1 MKRARNMQHHRI
13 RCSIAVIA
21 LGISGAAHAG
31 FVGTFGAANADQW
44 FGAADGYATVAFTG
58 FQESTQIT
66 EQYAALGIHLRI
78 PAGSSGNA
86 VQSSAAMYPQDGW
99 GLVGSRAIEMTFDS
113 PMHAFAAYFPGD
125 ARFEFYAGSTLLYA
139 QTRVGDINSFAG
151 FTSTE
156 SFDRVMLRANE
167 PTNFG
172 LFVDNVYFSTVPSP
186 AALALAAVAG
196 CVRGV
201 RRRCS

>member
-1 MKRARNMQHHRI
+1 
-13 RCSIAVIA
+13 
-21 LGISGAAHAG
+21 
-31 FVGTFGAANADQW
+31 
-44 FGAADGYATVAFTG
+44 
-58 FQESTQIT
+58 
-66 EQYAALGIHLRI
+66 
-78 PAGSSGNA
+78 
-86 VQSSAAMYPQDGW
+86 
-99 GLVGSRAIEMTFDS
+99 
-113 PMHAFAAYFPGD
+113 MHAFAAYFPGD